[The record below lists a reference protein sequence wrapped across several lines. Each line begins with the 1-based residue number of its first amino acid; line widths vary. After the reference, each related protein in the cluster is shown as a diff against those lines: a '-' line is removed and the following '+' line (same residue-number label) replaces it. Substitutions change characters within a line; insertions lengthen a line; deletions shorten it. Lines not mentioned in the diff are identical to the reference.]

1 MLPGADW
8 CCGGVT
14 GGTGVANGYN
24 WGNWCC
30 RGAASGDD
38 GTVQGPAGAVGV
50 LGVIW
55 A

>member
-1 MLPGADW
+1 MLLGADW

-14 GGTGVANGYN
+14 GALVLPMDIN

-30 RGAASGDD
+30 RGAASGED
-38 GTVQGPAGAVGV
+38 GTVQGPDSAVGV
-50 LGVIW
+50 LGVIG